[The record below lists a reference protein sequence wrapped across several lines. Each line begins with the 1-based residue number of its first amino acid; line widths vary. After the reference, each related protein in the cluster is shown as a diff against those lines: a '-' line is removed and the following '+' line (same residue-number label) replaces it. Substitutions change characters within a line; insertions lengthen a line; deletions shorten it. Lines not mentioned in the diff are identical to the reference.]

1 MQTLSDN
8 YMQNVTPVTPADGDD
23 MTWREGYDNAPL
35 TISADGRYI
44 GDTSNPADAWTP
56 LSMVEL
62 AKEVRRMQRHNE
74 RLQDEV
80 YALAAQVVELR
91 EKVQAWEGDS

>member
-35 TISADGRYI
+35 TYAALVATVY
-44 GDTSNPADAWTP
+44 
-56 LSMVEL
+56 
-62 AKEVRRMQRHNE
+62 

-91 EKVQAWEGDS
+91 EKVEQWEGDS